1 MENKFKILESKFDIE
16 EPTIGHFNRFQ
27 NKLKSKN
34 NSKKKTSFYKYIA
47 IAASLL
53 LLVTIGFSKIQSSN
67 GIELADVSP
76 KMEETQDYFTSVI
89 HLELEKIELLKN
101 TDNKKII
108 EDAFLQLQFLEDDYN
123 KQTLELQD
131 NNDNKKIIFAM
142 INNFQQRIT
151 VLQNLLS
158 KLHDFEQLKNTKN
171 EINNI

>member
-27 NKLKSKN
+27 NKLESN
-34 NSKKKTSFYKYIA
+34 NSSKKKTSFYKYIA

-53 LLVTIGFSKIQSSN
+53 LLFTIGFSNIQASN
-67 GIELADVSP
+67 GTELADISP

-89 HLELEKIELLKN
+89 HQELEKIELLKN
-101 TDNKKII
+101 THNKKII
-108 EDAFLQLQFLEDDYN
+108 EDAFTQLQLLENDYN

-158 KLHDFEQLKNTKN
+158 NLHDFEQLKNTNN